1 MNSTPRNKC
10 CLSGGAGRG
19 AGQGSGVQHFCVF
32 GLKCSNEPQS
42 KQPQNS
48 CARVFA
54 SPLCAPSSLYP
65 HVPLGWAT
73 TSTDSNNILCC
84 SLLGAVFLL
93 FLLPLSPICL
103 SCSLFVVVA
112 EALRRYCCFCWCCC
126 CRVAAA
132 VIVVSAAVALLVV
145 VVCSLGQLDR
155 TIQ

>member
-1 MNSTPRNKC
+1 MNSTPSNKC
-10 CLSGGAGRG
+10 CLFGGVGRG
-19 AGQGSGVQHFCVF
+19 AGKWSGVQHFCVF

-54 SPLCAPSSLYP
+54 LTLCFRLLFTRT
-65 HVPLGWAT
+65 PLGWAT

-93 FLLPLSPICL
+93 FF
-103 SCSLFVVVA
+103 CSLSLQYVCLAACLLLLLGLYAAATVG
-112 EALRRYCCFCWCCC
+112 
-126 CRVAAA
+126 VAAT
-132 VIVVSAAVALLVV
+132 AVALVVV